1 MAGAQGETFFRWDN
15 SAFGR
20 PSGHLLLAR
29 FGAPGL
35 VFPYLSMQLMVI
47 YRFFFGDFFH
57 AARAHACQALMLLL
71 LLGSASLATGKAL
84 GQAGA
89 VVQYPEL
96 RAELVAYAPQGINPG
111 TPFSLGLLLDHQPQW
126 HTYWVNPGDS
136 GLPTELQWTLPKGAQ
151 AGAIDW
157 PVPKKIKIGAL
168 ANLGYEGQVL
178 LPVQVQLPKGF
189 SAEADSFTVRLR
201 ASWLVCRQ
209 ECIPQEGD
217 FALVIPVRGST
228 NLHGALFEAA
238 FQKRSASF
246 GGQIR
251 SEFVPEGLLLR
262 VQGLPQGWHGKAIAA
277 FPEASSVFASPLL
290 PDPQDKVAVS
300 AAVSEK
306 SVAAATQRWD
316 GDTWTALLPFS
327 PQRVGGPDRLAFVFS
342 SGANSV
348 RATVDAPGT
357 WPDAALKTPDG
368 LPTKQ
373 TLLADENGAS
383 DIAPG
388 ASKLAFW
395 GAVLAAFVGG
405 LLLNLMPCVFPVLAL
420 KALGLASLQGTAQQR
435 RAQALAYTGGVLLS
449 MAILGAL
456 LLGLRAGGQA
466 LGWGFHLQS
475 PVFIAVL
482 ATLFTL
488 ICLNLMDLLD
498 VSKLIPSRL
507 AGIQLHNPVTDAAL
521 SGVLAVAVASPCTAP
536 FMGASL
542 GLAMTLPGW
551 QAMLIFVALG
561 LGLALPYALVSNSAA
576 LARQLPKPG
585 PWMENLRRFMVFPMA
600 ATVVWLIWV
609 LAHMAGLDNA
619 AMLVAL
625 LLCLSMC
632 FWALRLPGRAALGFG
647 AIALIVSVFTGTVA
661 LRTALQANTPALSGQ
676 GSGASNLWGNWSVQ
690 AEQDAL
696 ASGRPV
702 FVDFTAA
709 WCITC
714 QYNEQQVL
722 SKARVQQ
729 AFAEKRVMLLRAD
742 WTRRDAA
749 ISQALQQLGRSGVP
763 VYVLHRP
770 GKAPVLM
777 SELLSTDEL
786 LAALA
791 DV

>member
-1 MAGAQGETFFRWDN
+1 MRHRAKEDN
-15 SAFGR
+15 SASGGPSGR
-20 PSGHLLLAR
+20 PAFPR
-29 FGAPGL
+29 FGAPWVAL
-35 VFPYLSMQLMVI
+35 HFSSMQLMVFH
-47 YRFFFGDFFH
+47 RFFWGLFQ
-57 AARAHACQALMLLL
+57 AARPHACQAFIVVL
-71 LLGSASLATGKAL
+71 LLGGVNIASGKVLAQGS
-84 GQAGA
+84 A
-89 VVQYPEL
+89 VVQHPEI
-96 RAELVAYAPQGINPG
+96 RAELVANAPQGIGPG
-111 TPFSLGLLLDHQPQW
+111 KPLSLGLLLDHQPQW

-136 GLPTELQWTLPKGAQ
+136 GLPTELQWNLPMGAQ

-157 PVPKKIKIGAL
+157 PVPQKIKVGAL

-178 LPVQVQLPKGF
+178 LPVQVQLQKGF
-189 SAEADSFTVRLR
+189 KAEADSFKVHLH

-228 NLHGALFEAA
+228 TLHGALFEAA
-238 FQKRSASF
+238 LQKRSTSF
-246 GGQIR
+246 AGQVH
-251 SEFVPEGLLLR
+251 SEFGPEGLLLR
-262 VQGLPQGWHGKAIAA
+262 VQGLPQAWQGKAIAA

-290 PDPQDKVAVS
+290 PDPQDKVALSS
-300 AAVSEK
+300 AVDEK
-306 SVAAATQRWD
+306 SIAAGTQQWE

-327 PQRVGGPDRLAFVFS
+327 PQRVGGPAKLTFIFS
-342 SGANSV
+342 YGANAM
-348 RATVDAPGT
+348 RATLDAPGK
-357 WPDAALKTPDG
+357 WPGATYKTPDG
-368 LPTKQ
+368 ESTAQAPTRGENRA
-373 TLLADENGAS
+373 ADNTPRAT
-383 DIAPG
+383 
-388 ASKLAFW
+388 KLAFW

-435 RAQALAYTGGVLLS
+435 RAQAAAYTAGVILS

-498 VSKLIPSRL
+498 VSRLVPSRL
-507 AGIQLHNPVTDAAL
+507 AGIQLHNPTTDAAL

-561 LGLALPYALVSNSAA
+561 LGLALPYALVSNSTA

-585 PWMENLRRFMVFPMA
+585 PWMEHLRRFMVFPMA
-600 ATVVWLIWV
+600 ATVVWLVWV
-609 LAHMAGLDNA
+609 LAHMAGLDVA

-625 LLCLSMC
+625 LLCLSMF
-632 FWALRLPGRAALGFG
+632 FWAVHLPGRAARGFG
-647 AIALIVSVFTGTVA
+647 AVALMVFVLTGSIALRV
-661 LRTALQANTPALSGQ
+661 ALQADTPALSGQ
-676 GSGASNLWGNWSVQ
+676 GSGASNVWGHWSVQ

-696 ASGRPV
+696 AAGHPV

-714 QYNEQQVL
+714 QYNEQKVL
-722 SKARVQQ
+722 SKPQAQQ
-729 AFAEKRVMLLRAD
+729 AFAEKKVVLLRAD

-791 DV
+791 KI

>member
-1 MAGAQGETFFRWDN
+1 MAGAQGETFFHWDN
-15 SAFGR
+15 SAFGA
-20 PSGHLLLAR
+20 PSGHPPWAR
-29 FGAPGL
+29 LGAPGL
-35 VFPYLSMQLMVI
+35 ALPYLSMKLIVF
-47 YRFFFGDFFH
+47 YRFFGDLSQ
-57 AARAHACQALMLLL
+57 AARAHACQAFILLL
-71 LLGSASLATGKAL
+71 LLGSASLATAKAL

-89 VVQYPEL
+89 VVQYPEI
-96 RAELVAYAPQGINPG
+96 RAELVAYAPQGIGPG
-111 TPFSLGLLLDHQPQW
+111 KPFNLGLLLDHQPQW

-136 GLPTELQWTLPKGAQ
+136 GLPTELQWNLPKGAQ
-151 AGAIDW
+151 AGGIEW
-157 PVPKKIKIGAL
+157 PVPKKIRIGAL

-178 LPVQVQLPKGF
+178 LPVQVQLQKGF
-189 SAEADSFTVRLR
+189 KAEADSFTVRLH
-201 ASWLVCRQ
+201 ASWLVCHQ

-217 FALVIPVRGST
+217 FALVIPVQGST

-238 FQKRSASF
+238 LQKRSASF
-246 GGQIR
+246 GGQVH
-251 SEFVPEGLLLR
+251 SEFAPAGLLLR

-277 FPEASSVFASPLL
+277 FPEVSSVFASPLL

-300 AAVSEK
+300 AALAEK
-306 SVAAATQRWD
+306 SIGAATQRWD
-316 GDTWTALLPFS
+316 GDTWTAQLPFS
-327 PQRVGGPDRLAFVFS
+327 PQRVGGPDRLTFVFS
-342 SGANSV
+342 YGANSV
-348 RATVDAPGT
+348 RATLDAPGK
-357 WPDAALKTPDG
+357 WPDAALKTPEG
-368 LPTKQ
+368 LPTTQ
-373 TLLADENGAS
+373 TLLLGEKGAA

-435 RAQALAYTGGVLLS
+435 RAQAVAYTGGVLLS

-498 VSKLIPSRL
+498 VSRLVPSRL
-507 AGIQLHNPVTDAAL
+507 AGIQLHNPTTDAAL

-561 LGLALPYALVSNSAA
+561 LGLALPYALVSNSEA

-585 PWMENLRRFMVFPMA
+585 PWMEHLRRFMVFPMA
-600 ATVVWLIWV
+600 ATVVWLVWV
-609 LAHMAGLDNA
+609 LARMAGLDIA

-625 LLCLSMC
+625 LLCLTMC

-647 AIALIVSVFTGTVA
+647 AVALIAFVLTGSIALRIAS
-661 LRTALQANTPALSGQ
+661 QANTTAVSGQ
-676 GSGASNLWGNWSVQ
+676 GSAASNVWGNWSVQ

-696 ASGRPV
+696 ASGHPV

-722 SKARVQQ
+722 SKPQVQQ
-729 AFAEKRVMLLRAD
+729 AFAEKKVVLLRAD

-763 VYVLHRP
+763 VYVLQRP
-770 GKAPVLM
+770 GKTPVLM

-791 DV
+791 DI

>member
-1 MAGAQGETFFRWDN
+1 MK
-15 SAFGR
+15 
-20 PSGHLLLAR
+20 
-29 FGAPGL
+29 
-35 VFPYLSMQLMVI
+35 LMVFR
-47 YRFFFGDFFH
+47 RFFWGLFQ
-57 AARAHACQALMLLL
+57 AAKPRACQAFIVVL

-84 GQAGA
+84 GQGSA
-89 VVQYPEL
+89 VVQYPEI
-96 RAELVAYAPQGINPG
+96 RAELVAYAPQGIGPG
-111 TPFSLGLLLDHQPQW
+111 KPLSLGLLLDHQPQW

-136 GLPTELQWTLPKGAQ
+136 GLPTELQWTLPKGVQ

-157 PVPKKIKIGAL
+157 PVPKKIMIGAL

-189 SAEADSFTVRLR
+189 SAEADSFTVRLH

-217 FALVIPVRGST
+217 FALAIPVRGST

-238 FQKRSASF
+238 FQKRSAKF
-246 GGQIR
+246 GGQIH
-251 SEFVPEGLLLR
+251 SEFVREGLLLR
-262 VQGLPQGWHGKAIAA
+262 LQGLPQGWHGKAIAA
-277 FPEASSVFASPLL
+277 FPEVSSVFASPLL
-290 PDPQDKVAVS
+290 PDPQDQVAGS
-300 AAVSEK
+300 ATVGEQSI
-306 SVAAATQRWD
+306 AAATQRWD
-316 GDTWTALLPFS
+316 GDTWTAQLPFS
-327 PQRVGGPDRLAFVFS
+327 PQRVGGPDKLAFVFS
-342 SGANSV
+342 YGAHSV
-348 RATVDAPGT
+348 RATFDAPGK
-357 WPDAALKTPDG
+357 WPDAAVKTPDG
-368 LPTKQ
+368 LPAKQ
-373 TLLADENGAS
+373 TLLPAENGET

-498 VSKLIPSRL
+498 VSRLVPGRL
-507 AGIQLHNPVTDAAL
+507 AGIRLQNPATDAAL
-521 SGVLAVAVASPCTAP
+521 SGALAVAVASPCTAP

-576 LARQLPKPG
+576 LARHLPKPG
-585 PWMENLRRFMVFPMA
+585 PWMEHLRRFMVFPMA
-600 ATVVWLIWV
+600 ATVIWLVWV
-609 LAHMAGLDNA
+609 LAHMAGLDVA

-647 AIALIVSVFTGTVA
+647 AVALIVSVLTGSIA
-661 LRTALQANTPALSGQ
+661 LRIALQANPPAPSEQ
-676 GSGASNLWGNWSVQ
+676 GSAASNVWGNWSVQ

-722 SKARVQQ
+722 SKPRVQQ
-729 AFAEKRVMLLRAD
+729 AFAEKKVVLLRAD
-742 WTRRDAA
+742 WTRRDTA

-763 VYVLHRP
+763 VYVLQRP

-786 LAALA
+786 LAAIA
-791 DV
+791 DI

>member
-1 MAGAQGETFFRWDN
+1 MRRRAKEDN
-15 SAFGR
+15 SA
-20 PSGHLLLAR
+20 SGGLSGCPAFPC
-29 FGAPGL
+29 FGAPWVAL
-35 VFPYLSMQLMVI
+35 HFSSMKLMVFH
-47 YRFFFGDFFH
+47 RFFWDLFR

-71 LLGSASLATGKAL
+71 LLGGVSIANGKVL
-84 GQAGA
+84 GQGSA
-89 VVQYPEL
+89 VVQYPEI
-96 RAELVAYAPQGINPG
+96 RAELVAYAPQGIGPG
-111 TPFSLGLLLDHQPQW
+111 KPLSLGLLLDHQPQW

-136 GLPTELQWTLPKGAQ
+136 GLPTELQWTLPKGVQ
-151 AGAIDW
+151 AGATDW
-157 PVPKKIKIGAL
+157 PVPKKIMIGAL

-178 LPVQVQLPKGF
+178 LPVQVQLPRGF
-189 SAEADSFTVRLR
+189 SAETDSFTVRLH

-217 FALVIPVRGST
+217 FALAIPVQGST

-246 GGQIR
+246 GGQVH
-251 SEFVPEGLLLR
+251 SEFVPEGLRLR
-262 VQGLPQGWHGKAIAA
+262 VRGLPQDWHGKAIAA

-290 PDPQDKVAVS
+290 PDPQDQVAVS
-300 AAVSEK
+300 AAVGEQSI
-306 SVAAATQRWD
+306 AAATQRWD

-342 SGANSV
+342 HVANSV
-348 RATVDAPGT
+348 RATLDAPGK
-357 WPDAALKTPDG
+357 WPDAALKTPQG
-368 LPTKQ
+368 LPAKQ
-373 TLLADENGAS
+373 ALLPGENGEAG
-383 DIAPG
+383 IAPG
-388 ASKLAFW
+388 TSKLAFW

-449 MAILGAL
+449 MAILGGL

-498 VSKLIPSRL
+498 VSRLVPGRL
-507 AGIQLHNPVTDAAL
+507 AGIQLHNPTTDAAL

-542 GLAMTLPGW
+542 GLAMALPGW

-576 LARQLPKPG
+576 LARHLPKPG
-585 PWMENLRRFMVFPMA
+585 PWMEHLRRFMVFPMA
-600 ATVVWLIWV
+600 ATVIWLVWV
-609 LAHMAGLDNA
+609 LAHMAGLDVA

-647 AIALIVSVFTGTVA
+647 AAALIVTVLTGSIA
-661 LRTALQANTPALSGQ
+661 LRIALQANPAALSEQ
-676 GSGASNLWGNWSVQ
+676 GSAASNVWGNWAVQ

-702 FVDFTAA
+702 FVNFTAA

-722 SKARVQQ
+722 SKPRVQQ
-729 AFAEKRVMLLRAD
+729 AFAEKKVVLLRAD

-763 VYVLHRP
+763 VYVLQRP

-786 LAALA
+786 LAAIA
-791 DV
+791 DI